1 MKIRANNLLSAL
13 AMTLDLAQKA
23 SEIKVI
29 EDFSRVKYEYKKL
42 SNHSMQCTYIAMEL
56 CNELN
61 ISSKIRN
68 RVYIGSMLHDI
79 GINSANNY
87 YTDGST
93 FISDHCKSGAK
104 ILSTFP
110 KFNDLSDIVMYH
122 HENFNGTGPF
132 KLLGD
137 LIPIESQIIRL
148 SDIIDTTY
156 YESTSPALKDNLINW
171 VSKNQKIFSSKIIEA
186 FLSLSKKDVFWFNL
200 DNISNYDFIF
210 KKFTPE
216 FNFDIT
222 LNEFLDI
229 SYIFSEI
236 VDMHSSFTGK
246 HSRDIGDL
254 SFSIAN
260 HLHYDF
266 EKCIKM
272 KISGLLHDIGKLAI
286 PKSILNK
293 NGQLTPEEFYLI
305 KSHAYY
311 TNLILERIEDIEDIC
326 DWASNHHEKL
336 NGTGYPKRLS
346 KNSLSKEARLLAV
359 CDIYQA
365 LSEDRPYKKGLND
378 DKVFKILYDS
388 ANQNLICKDSVDIL
402 KLSL

>member
-1 MKIRANNLLSAL
+1 MKIKANNLLSAL
-13 AMTLDLAQKA
+13 AMTLDLTQKA

-29 EDFSRVKYEYKKL
+29 EDFSMVKYEYKKL

-61 ISSKIRN
+61 IDCKIRN
-68 RVYIGSMLHDI
+68 RVYIASMLHDI

-87 YTDGST
+87 YTNAST

-132 KLLGD
+132 KVLGN

-148 SDIIDTTY
+148 SDIVDTTY
-156 YESTSPALKDNLINW
+156 YESTSPALKNNLINW
-171 VSKNQKIFSSKIIEA
+171 VSTNQKIFSSKIIEA

-236 VDMHSSFTGK
+236 VDMYSSFTGK

-260 HLHYDF
+260 NLHYDF
-266 EKCIKM
+266 QKCIKM

-293 NGQLTPEEFYLI
+293 NGKLTSEEFYLI

-311 TNLILERIEDIEDIC
+311 TNLILERIEDIPDIC

-336 NGTGYPKRLS
+336 NGTGYPRRLS
-346 KNSLSKEARLLAV
+346 QHSLSEEARLLAV

-365 LSEDRPYKKGLND
+365 LSEDRPYKKGLTK
-378 DKVFKILYDS
+378 DKTFKILYDS